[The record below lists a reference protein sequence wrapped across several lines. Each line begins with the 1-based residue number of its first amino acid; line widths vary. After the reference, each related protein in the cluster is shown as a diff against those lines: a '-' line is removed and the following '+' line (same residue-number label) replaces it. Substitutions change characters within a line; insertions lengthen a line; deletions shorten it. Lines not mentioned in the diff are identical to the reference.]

1 MEEQLKNITVG
12 KSLLIGL
19 ALGAGYYFM
28 MYNDGS
34 AIEAQIGTVQQQI
47 AAAESEVASV
57 RKAIED
63 AERYQQ
69 TMSTLG
75 SEMER
80 VQKAMPSKLNTTD
93 LMKVISTEAKAVG
106 AEINQLSANEGYQ
119 TGSPET
125 EERYYDEVPVQVEI
139 TGTYGQVMLFLSNLT
154 KLDKIVTAKKLELTI
169 LQGGVTKN
177 RVPSISLKST
187 LQAYKYVSVVK
198 KPEGGG

>member
-1 MEEQLKNITVG
+1 MEEQLKNLTVG